1 MKLKFEAVQIIRELQ
16 EIEASAIFLMA
27 LGQEMPD
34 SVSKVDLTKIIHFLC
49 KKLSWIQE
57 ESGSEEISR
66 AEKGLAK
73 NSLGGDDCEFKPIDV
88 PKEQFFNEFEKEYFI
103 TTNSEAEVGEENTL
117 DQVHDPLQAP
127 IKDSVEQDQRNISKS
142 FSCSQC
148 GKKFKQKTHLKT
160 HEQIHTG
167 KKPFTCSKCLLSNHL
182 KQHERMHTGD
192 KPYSCSICAKN
203 FRQLAHLKRHERIH
217 TGDKPFTC
225 SDCDFKSNS
234 KDNLDAYKRIHKGDK
249 PFNCSHCSKK
259 FTSKPHLKRHKS
271 DHCPF
276 KNFCR
281 KNCKNDCQ
289 LIK

>member
-1 MKLKFEAVQIIRELQ
+1 M
-16 EIEASAIFLMA
+16 
-27 LGQEMPD
+27 
-34 SVSKVDLTKIIHFLC
+34 
-49 KKLSWIQE
+49 
-57 ESGSEEISR
+57 
-66 AEKGLAK
+66 
-73 NSLGGDDCEFKPIDV
+73 
-88 PKEQFFNEFEKEYFI
+88 
-103 TTNSEAEVGEENTL
+103 

-148 GKKFKQKTHLKT
+148 GKKFKQKIHLKT

-167 KKPFTCSKCLLSNHL
+167 KKPFTCSYCDFKCLLPNNL

-234 KDNLDAYKRIHKGDK
+234 KGNLDAHKRIHKGDK
-249 PFNCSHCSKK
+249 PFKPSHCSKK
-259 FTSKPHLKRHKS
+259 FTQKAHLTRHKS
-271 DHCPF
+271 DHCPYKIF
-276 KNFCR
+276 TGLSFIGWYKDGKPTGPCWRRLKGPTYLYGIVDDNGDFTGDDISFIYQDLETALVGKFDKGIMVR
-281 KNCKNDCQ
+281 
-289 LIK
+289 LFF